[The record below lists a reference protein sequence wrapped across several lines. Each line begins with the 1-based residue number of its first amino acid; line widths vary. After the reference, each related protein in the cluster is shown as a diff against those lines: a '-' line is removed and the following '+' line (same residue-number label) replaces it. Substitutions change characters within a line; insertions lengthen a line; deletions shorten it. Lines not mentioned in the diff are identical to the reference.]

1 MQTDLPEHH
10 DINSVR

>member
-10 DINSVR
+10 DINSIR